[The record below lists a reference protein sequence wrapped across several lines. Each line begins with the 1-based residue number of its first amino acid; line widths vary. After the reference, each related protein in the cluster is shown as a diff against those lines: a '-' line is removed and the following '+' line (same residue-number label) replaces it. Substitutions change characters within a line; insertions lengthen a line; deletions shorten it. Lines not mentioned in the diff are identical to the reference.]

1 MIKEL
6 TKIANELD
14 ARGLSK
20 ESDFVDKIIKLSGKR
35 VVEKIGDVKIYKDS
49 DWGEYTVVPK
59 GSTPTCDSAYHT
71 DDMEDAVD
79 TAKAMSKEASY
90 LDSLIN
96 KGASFI
102 PKKIK
107 PFRAKITG
115 GRFEGGQGMAVDEY
129 DDGVF
134 GIDLDEPMHDSAR
147 GFAMEDQIERID
159 ATDALEGDASSFL
172 EKEVSE
178 GPSLTWVNRGD
189 WGDAKADL
197 RKHEVRPEHGTEGLD
212 RMEQRDLDAIQSAL
226 DQDPESEAGY
236 LVINPWDAADF
247 RMFVQDQ
254 MDHPEGKQIA
264 VPLSTFEVEGKRI
277 NFFKINDWTNPKGD
291 RFGKVEQND

>member
-6 TKIANELD
+6 IKIANELD
-14 ARGLSK
+14 SRGL
-20 ESDFVDKIIKLSGKR
+20 
-35 VVEKIGDVKIYKDS
+35 
-49 DWGEYTVVPK
+49 
-59 GSTPTCDSAYHT
+59 
-71 DDMEDAVD
+71 
-79 TAKAMSKEASY
+79 SKEASY
-90 LDSLIN
+90 LDAMIN

-102 PKKIK
+102 PKDIE
-107 PFRAKITG
+107 PFRVKITG
-115 GRFEGGQGMAVDEY
+115 GRFEGGQGMAVDRY

-134 GIDLDEPMHDSAR
+134 GIDLDEPLIVDERETDR

-159 ATDALEGDASSFL
+159 AADSLEGDTSSSL

-189 WGDAKADL
+189 WGDAKASL
-197 RKHEVRPEHGTEGLD
+197 RKYEIVPEHGTEGLD

-236 LVINPWDAADF
+236 LVINPWNAADF
-247 RMFVQDQ
+247 RMYVQDH
-254 MDHPEGKQIA
+254 MDHPEGKEVA

-291 RFGKVEQND
+291 RFGKVEEKV